1 MGYCDGK
8 PKNIYFR
15 DIKRDLLRNY
25 ILCLIYIVKLVYSS
39 RFGLLFFFLLL
50 ALQCH
55 GEQISLVISGT
66 RHELWVKKLSVPWC
80 QTLEFIR
87 DSKWE
92 ESWLMAQW
100 LIASSYSD
108 QMVAQWLSLQHHHK
122 AIVMVTW
129 WEVTCLQIMAAHL
142 RLTTITITQV
152 GESLQR
158 AAV

>member
-108 QMVAQWLSLQHHHK
+108 QMVAQWLSLQHHQNLDNNFRSQGN
-122 AIVMVTW
+122 
-129 WEVTCLQIMAAHL
+129 CYGHL
-142 RLTTITITQV
+142 V
-152 GESLQR
+152 GGNLSPNNGGPS
-158 AAV
+158 